1 MERLAN
7 SSLLARAQSEA
18 VVCDR
23 NASIVD
29 PGVGSK
35 ARLGWRRCDLVP
47 KQTMASDDFVRYEA
61 LYAEAVG

>member
-1 MERLAN
+1 MRPEREH
-7 SSLLARAQSEA
+7 RY
-18 VVCDR
+18 
-23 NASIVD
+23 VD